1 MPRADHT
8 GTHRTQYEKNKKII
22 LRTQSV
28 CKICGNQIDMTL
40 KFPHPM
46 SPTVDHIIPI
56 SKGGH
61 PSSMDNL
68 QLAHFICNRMKSD
81 KTETKKI
88 ISNQVISNRDLP
100 WSIDWNN
107 YHA

>member
-1 MPRADHT
+1 MPRADKT
-8 GTHRTQYEKNKKII
+8 GTHRTQYDKNKKII

-28 CKICGNQIDMTL
+28 CQICGNQIDMSL

-61 PSSMDNL
+61 PSAMDNL

-81 KTETKKI
+81 KTEVKQTINKQI
-88 ISNQVISNRDLP
+88 ISNRDLP
-100 WSIDWNN
+100 LTIDWIN
-107 YHA
+107 YRA